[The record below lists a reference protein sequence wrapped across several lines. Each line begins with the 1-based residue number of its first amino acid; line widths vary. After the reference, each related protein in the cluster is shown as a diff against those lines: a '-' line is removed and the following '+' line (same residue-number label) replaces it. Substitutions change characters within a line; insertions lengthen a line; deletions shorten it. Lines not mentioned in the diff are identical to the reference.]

1 MSRHIASLSAMA
13 LLSGLYLACDKP
25 GVAEQQQE
33 SKASEQAAK
42 AKNEAE
48 QQAQSAQA
56 KAERDIAK
64 ARADFDKSRE
74 DYLHGRRLDLDD
86 LDKKVAE
93 LEAKAKTATGK
104 NRADYD
110 ARLAAIRAQR
120 DAFARHMQ
128 AVGSATADTWDAA
141 KANLDKE
148 WEALKK
154 AVDDAR

>member
-1 MSRHIASLSAMA
+1 MTRHIASLSTIA
-13 LLSGLYLACDKP
+13 LLSGLFIACDKP

-33 SKASEQAAK
+33 SKASEQASK

-48 QQAQSAQA
+48 QQAQTAQA

-86 LDKKVAE
+86 FDKRLAE
-93 LEAKAKTATGK
+93 LEAKAKTGTSKAK
-104 NRADYD
+104 ADID
-110 ARLAAIRAQR
+110 ARLPAIRAQR
-120 DAFARHMQ
+120 DAFVRHMQ
-128 AVGSATADTWDAA
+128 ALGNTTADTWDSA

-148 WEALKK
+148 WDAMKK
-154 AVDDAR
+154 ALDDAR

>member
-64 ARADFDKSRE
+64 ARDDFDKSRE

-86 LDKKVAE
+86 LDKKIAE
-93 LEAKAKTATGK
+93 LEAKATTGTSK
-104 NRADYD
+104 AKSDID
-110 ARLAAIRAQR
+110 ARLPVIRAQR
-120 DAFARHMQ
+120 DAFVRHMQ
-128 AVGSATADTWDAA
+128 AFGNATADNWDSA

-148 WEALKK
+148 WDGL
-154 AVDDAR
+154 